1 MRLAL
6 IMAFLRAAAIAGF
19 DENQSPP
26 LRQLKAASSPDRAGR
41 ACQARGIGVWSRPTF
56 MRECTHMAGSK
67 RAGYK
72 LATYQSN
79 EGPRAGIV
87 VGEDVFDAAK
97 VTGKTAYTTVAGI
110 LADWKSAEGA
120 LKKAAA
126 GAGKSRAKRQPL
138 SKTKLLAPVPHPP
151 TIFCAGANY
160 ADHAAA
166 MARKSG
172 QPEPRDPHE
181 QGLKP
186 WHFIKAGRTIAAPG
200 ATIKATDY
208 AKELDWEIELA
219 AIIGRPAKD
228 VPTEKALAYIAG
240 YTAAND
246 VSARDRGRRPGIEA
260 TSFFKMDWTKH
271 KSFDGSCPIGPWITP
286 ASDIADP
293 QNLKLKLWVN
303 GMLKQDSNSGK
314 MLFTLA
320 EQIAQLSINM
330 TLHPGDLILTG
341 TPSGTGAE
349 SGEFL
354 KSGDVVK
361 IWIEG
366 IGEFENKIA

>member
-1 MRLAL
+1 
-6 IMAFLRAAAIAGF
+6 MAGKRAA
-19 DENQSPP
+19 
-26 LRQLKAASSPDRAGR
+26 
-41 ACQARGIGVWSRPTF
+41 
-56 MRECTHMAGSK
+56 
-67 RAGYK
+67 YK
-72 LATYQSN
+72 LVTYQASD
-79 EGPRAGIV
+79 GPRAGLV
-87 VGEDVFDAAK
+87 VGEEVFDAAK
-97 VTGKTAYTTVAGI
+97 ITGMPAYTTVAGI
-110 LADWKSAEGA
+110 LADWKTAERA
-120 LKKAAA
+120 LPNAA
-126 GAGKSRAKRQPL
+126 GGAATVRGKRQPL
-138 SKTKLLAPVPHPP
+138 AKTKLLAPVPLPP

-166 MARKSG
+166 MARRQG
-172 QPEPRDPHE
+172 HPEPPDPHA

-186 WHFIKAGRTIAAPG
+186 WFFIKAGRTIAGPG
-200 ATIKATDY
+200 ATIKAAHY

-219 AIIGRPAKD
+219 AVIGRPAKD
-228 VPTEKALAYIAG
+228 VAQDKALSYVAG
-240 YTAAND
+240 YTVAND
-246 VSARDRGRRPGIEA
+246 FSARDRGRRPGVEA

-286 ASDIADP
+286 SAEIADP
-293 QNLKLKLWVN
+293 QKLGLKLWVN
-303 GMLKQDSNSGK
+303 GVPKQDSNTEK

-361 IWIEG
+361 VWIEG